1 MKDLLEQQRQK
12 RKISDIL
19 KENSEVW
26 GVKEVDSPSP
36 VKNVLG
42 GLLIGFVMGKSIKTN
57 LISPHLKLFLTT
69 EISVKSLF
77 SNIISPTTL
86 ENSVEL
92 IGNFLSALWELVYN

>member
-26 GVKEVDSPSP
+26 DVKEVDSPSP

-42 GLLIGFVMGKSIKTN
+42 GLFSGLATTPLGVIGMAEAIPTASYN
-57 LISPHLKLFLTT
+57 LTKAALD
-69 EISVKSLF
+69 E
-77 SNIISPTTL
+77 NYDIITD
-86 ENSVEL
+86 
-92 IGNFLSALWELVYN
+92 